1 MCLIDKPAK
10 DLLKQQCP
18 KLWYSY
24 IMRLIAVIG
33 ILFVLASCSDSDT
46 PENFG
51 LSCWIKNPSSN
62 RVIYEFNF
70 DTNLVTQKF
79 TANNLAN
86 NEPLSIVEISPV
98 TIIFED
104 SISLNI
110 FDRSSLM
117 IKKDYYARD
126 KNAKPAMTVLLKC
139 ETTQF

>member
-1 MCLIDKPAK
+1 MCLTDKPAK

-24 IMRLIAVIG
+24 IMRLIVVIG

-79 TANNLAN
+79 TANNSKMPRNGIDPSSRRPLRVY
-86 NEPLSIVEISPV
+86 EPE
-98 TIIFED
+98 
-104 SISLNI
+104 SL
-110 FDRSSLM
+110 
-117 IKKDYYARD
+117 KW
-126 KNAKPAMTVLLKC
+126 
-139 ETTQF
+139 